1 MRKQKINCFNV
12 ESVIEQRLNLDTV
25 RRQLSSLVGK
35 FFLSWKEC
43 KAANLAKIY
52 KNADEITQNKLAHT
66 LGGSANFEAT
76 KQFLQTL

>member
-1 MRKQKINCFNV
+1 MRKQKVNCFNV

-25 RRQLSSLVGK
+25 RRQLSSIVGK

-43 KAANLAKIY
+43 KAANFAKIY
-52 KNADEITQNKLAHT
+52 KAADDNTKNKFAHL